1 MTAFIPPQAL
11 MFILSYQIFF
21 WSVFWNECGDML
33 ARSIRDS
40 KALASM
46 AKVKSAGRVLMLPY
60 TSTSMDSVTGRD
72 IDVYVPL
79 K

>member
-1 MTAFIPPQAL
+1 
-11 MFILSYQIFF
+11 
-21 WSVFWNECGDML
+21 VFWNECEEML

-72 IDVYVPL
+72 VDVYVPL
-79 K
+79 KRKLQRALGQGWSFSE